1 MNDSSAFT
9 FFRYV
14 PLQKQK
20 FLGTDISLKSINK
33 LAIPALIAG
42 IAEPLLSITDTAI
55 IGNIDENATE
65 SLAAVGIVGAFIS
78 MLVWVFGQIR
88 SAISSIVSQY
98 LGANKLE
105 EVKTLPAQA
114 IAIILLG
121 SLLVLA
127 VSYPFTK
134 QIFQFY
140 NASDAVLEY
149 CITYFKIRIFGF
161 PFSLLVFAIFG
172 TFRGLQNT
180 YYPMIIAIIGAL
192 LNIVLDII
200 FVYGIEG
207 FIPAMHI
214 EGAAYASVLAQITMA
229 IISVVLLLK
238 KTSISLKITLPIHQE
253 VPRLLGMIGN
263 LFIRTLALNTA
274 LYFATAYA
282 TDYGAE
288 YIAAY
293 TIGVNIWLLG
303 AFMIDGYSSA
313 GNILSGKLLGAKD
326 YKTLVNLSNKLFK
339 YGIITGSIIALT
351 GFIFYKFIG
360 QIFTKEA
367 AVLTQFYHV
376 FWIVLLTQPIS
387 AITFIFDGMFKGMGK
402 MKYLR
407 NVLILST
414 GLVFIPTLLFFD
426 YLNLKLTA
434 IWIAFTLWILARG
447 LPLVIKFRNEF
458 LPLIQK

>member
-1 MNDSSAFT
+1 MS
-9 FFRYV
+9 
-14 PLQKQK
+14 
-20 FLGTDISLKSINK
+20 TDISLKSINK

-78 MLVWVFGQIR
+78 MLIWVFGQIR
-88 SAISSIVSQY
+88 SAISSIISQY
-98 LGANKLE
+98 LGANKLDE
-105 EVKTLPAQA
+105 IKSLPAQA
-114 IAIILLG
+114 IAIVVLG

-127 VSYPFTK
+127 ISYPFAE

-140 NASDAVLEY
+140 NASGAVLEY

-161 PFSLLVFAIFG
+161 PFSLFVFAIFG

-207 FIPAMHI
+207 FIPAMNI
-214 EGAAYASVLAQITMA
+214 EGAAYASVIAQITMA
-229 IISVVLLLK
+229 IIAVVLLLK
-238 KTSISLKITLPIHQE
+238 KTSISLKIGLPFHEEI
-253 VPRLLGMIGN
+253 PTLLGMIGN
-263 LFIRTLALNTA
+263 LFIRTIALNTA

-282 TDYGAE
+282 TDYGKE

-293 TIGVNIWLLG
+293 TIGINIWLLG

-326 YKTLVNLSNKLFK
+326 YKTLVALSNKLFK
-339 YGIITGSIIALT
+339 YGIVTGSLIAGL
-351 GFIFYKFIG
+351 GFVFYNFIG

-367 AVLTQFYHV
+367 EVLVQFYDV

-407 NVLILST
+407 NLLILST
-414 GLVFIPTLLFFD
+414 GFIFIPTLLLFD
-426 YLNLKLTA
+426 YYDLKLTA

-447 LPLVIKFRNEF
+447 LPLVVKFRNEF
-458 LPLIQK
+458 LPLANNDS

>member
-1 MNDSSAFT
+1 M
-9 FFRYV
+9 Y
-14 PLQKQK
+14 LCKK
-20 FLGTDISLKSINK
+20 YFLSTDISLKSINK

-65 SLAAVGIVGAFIS
+65 NLAAVGIVGAFIS
-78 MLVWVFGQIR
+78 MLVWVFGQVR
-88 SAISSIVSQY
+88 SAISSIISQY
-98 LGANKLE
+98 LGANKLDNI
-105 EVKTLPAQA
+105 KTLPAQA
-114 IAIILLG
+114 IAIIVVG
-121 SLLVLA
+121 SVLVLLI
-127 VSYPFTK
+127 SYPFAA
-134 QIFQFY
+134 QIFKFY
-140 NASDAVLEY
+140 NASGNVLEL
-149 CITYFKIRIFGF
+149 CIVYFKIRIFGF

-192 LNIVLDII
+192 LNIVLDFI

-207 FIPAMHI
+207 VVPAMNI
-214 EGAAYASVLAQITMA
+214 ERAAYASVIAQITMA
-229 IISVVLLLK
+229 IISVILLLK
-238 KTSISLKITLPIHQE
+238 KTAISLKLTMPFHHEI
-253 VPRLLGMIGN
+253 PRLLGMIAN
-263 LFIRTLALNTA
+263 LFVRTLALNTA

-282 TDYGAE
+282 TEYGAA

-326 YKTLVNLSNKLFK
+326 YNSLVKLSSKLFK
-339 YGIITGSIIALT
+339 YGIVTGSIIAT
-351 GFIFYKFIG
+351 IGFVFYDVIG
-360 QIFTKEA
+360 QIFTKEVD
-367 AVLTQFYHV
+367 VLAQFNHV

-407 NVLILST
+407 NLLILST
-414 GLVFIPTLLFFD
+414 GLVFIPTLLLFD
-426 YLNLKLTA
+426 YYNLKLVA

-447 LPLVIKFRNEF
+447 LPLVFKFRSDF
-458 LPLIQK
+458 LPLVKNN